1 MTLNELLDDY
11 KKMAQICYNID
22 NSDKNS
28 VKNNNRAVS
37 RMYQI
42 VNTIKTEFGEA
53 GVCAFAELMD
63 FKENRTDLWAAV
75 QMLEKMQ
82 VDTATEQK
90 ALIIIKQEARQSL
103 GMDYWLKTYKEQNRK

>member
-1 MTLNELLDDY
+1 MNLNELLDDY
-11 KKMAQICYNID
+11 KKMAEICYKID

-42 VNTIKTEFGEA
+42 VNTIKINFGEA
-53 GVCAFAELMD
+53 GVCEFAGLMD
-63 FKENRTDLWAAV
+63 IKDSRTDIWVAV